1 MRTRFAA
8 LGIVAGL
15 LFTPS
20 AHAAHHLWD
29 FTEIFSN
36 ADGSVQFVE
45 IFTAEDNEQ
54 NLNGFTITSGGNTL
68 TFTSNLPT
76 AATANTWLLAATSNF
91 AALPGAVTPDYII
104 PANFF
109 PTGGGTLNYASG
121 ADVWNFGAVP
131 TDGVLALQRN
141 GSSATNSPT
150 NFAGEAGSIDLGT
163 PVPAM
168 STWAI
173 FLAVGVILLLASGL
187 LRRRTTA
194 IA

>member
-1 MRTRFAA
+1 MRSRLAA
-8 LGIVAGL
+8 SSILTAL
-15 LFTPS
+15 LLAAP
-20 AHAAHHLWD
+20 AHAGHHLWD

-45 IFTAEDNEQ
+45 IFTAEDNEH
-54 NLNGFTITSGGNTL
+54 LINGFTITSGGNTL

-76 AATANTWLLAATSNF
+76 TVTANTWLLAATSNF
-91 AALPGAVTPDYII
+91 AALPGAVTPDYVI

-131 TDGVLALQRN
+131 TDGVNGLQRN
-141 GSSATNSPT
+141 GSPAANSPT
-150 NFAGEAGSIDLGT
+150 NFAGQSGSVNLGT
-163 PVPAM
+163 PVPVL

-173 FLAVGVILLLASGL
+173 FLAVGILLTLASGL
-187 LRRRTTA
+187 LRRRAPATA
-194 IA
+194 